1 MEEKMKTKNLI
12 LILLLSA
19 GMSGYAQ
26 MSVIDVGVEAA
37 ISALTGNVVSFNE
50 QDIARIQA
58 DEALKKAERE
68 KIIRENIEKVRNT
81 MDKINAVGKVAYSL
95 GQNGQ
100 DVLDTVNQ
108 VSDLVGGSVIF
119 NKSVEEMTEIDL
131 GTADEELQ
139 NFRRKSVEVLGKINN
154 LGNDTMSRIN
164 GLWDTAD
171 AIADAMEI
179 LGLGTVNP
187 EYQKLRELTK
197 YSELASRQMEALIS
211 AVNGQNMMTQIEKS
225 LDIVEDGIN
234 LRRQDEASKRMEEG
248 INNLGKINL
257 DNIDAIIGDSE
268 ELDSTF
274 RNAAKYDFKKEL
286 NKSMQRGGIKIDESN
301 W

>member
-1 MEEKMKTKNLI
+1 MKTKNLI
-12 LILLLSA
+12 FILLLSA
-19 GMSGYAQ
+19 GMSGYADPDTTAAVLSHMAQ
-26 MSVIDVGVEAA
+26 DASFEGERVAKEEA
-37 ISALTGNVVSFNE
+37 E
-50 QDIARIQA
+50 
-58 DEALKKAERE
+58 EALKTADKTIVAE
-68 KIIRENIEKVRNT
+68 ENIQKVREII
-81 MDKINAVGKVAYSL
+81 DKINAVGKVAYSL

-171 AIADAMEI
+171 AIYEAQQI
-179 LGLGTVNP
+179 LGLKTINP

>member
-1 MEEKMKTKNLI
+1 MKTKNLI

-19 GMSGYAQ
+19 GMSGYADPDTTAAVLSHMAQ
-26 MSVIDVGVEAA
+26 DASFEGERVAKEEA
-37 ISALTGNVVSFNE
+37 E
-50 QDIARIQA
+50 
-58 DEALKKAERE
+58 EALKTADKTIVAE
-68 KIIRENIEKVRNT
+68 ENIQKVREII
-81 MDKINAVGKVAYSL
+81 DKINAVGKVAYSL

-171 AIADAMEI
+171 AIYEAQQI
-179 LGLGTVNP
+179 LGLKTINP

-197 YSELASRQMEALIS
+197 YSELFSRQMEALIS

>member
-1 MEEKMKTKNLI
+1 MKTKNLI

-19 GMSGYAQ
+19 GMSGYADPDT
-26 MSVIDVGVEAA
+26 VAAVET
-37 ISALTGNVVSFNE
+37 L
-50 QDIARIQA
+50 IAQNA
-58 DEALKKAERE
+58 TFKNQDEAKDQAKEVLTQSERQQ
-68 KIIRENIEKVRNT
+68 IIRDNVDKIRET

-171 AIADAMEI
+171 AIADATAI
-179 LGLGTVNP
+179 LGLGTVDP

-234 LRRQDEASKRMEEG
+234 SRRQDEANKRMEEG

-286 NKSMQRGGIKIDESN
+286 NKSMQRGGIKIDESS

>member
-1 MEEKMKTKNLI
+1 MKTKNLI

-286 NKSMQRGGIKIDESN
+286 NKSMQRGGIKIDESS

>member
-1 MEEKMKTKNLI
+1 MKTKNLI

-19 GMSGYAQ
+19 GMSGYADPDT
-26 MSVIDVGVEAA
+26 VAAVET
-37 ISALTGNVVSFNE
+37 L
-50 QDIARIQA
+50 IAQNA
-58 DEALKKAERE
+58 TFKNQDEAKDQAKEVLTQSERQQ
-68 KIIRENIEKVRNT
+68 IIRDNVDKIRET

-171 AIADAMEI
+171 AIADATAI
-179 LGLGTVNP
+179 LGLGTVDP

-286 NKSMQRGGIKIDESN
+286 NKSMQRGGIKIDESS

>member
-1 MEEKMKTKNLI
+1 MKTKNLI

-19 GMSGYAQ
+19 GMSGYADPDTTAAVLSHMAQ
-26 MSVIDVGVEAA
+26 DASFEGERVAKEEA
-37 ISALTGNVVSFNE
+37 E
-50 QDIARIQA
+50 
-58 DEALKKAERE
+58 EALKTADKTIVAE
-68 KIIRENIEKVRNT
+68 ENIQKVREII
-81 MDKINAVGKVAYSL
+81 DKINAVGKVAYSL

-171 AIADAMEI
+171 AIYEAQQI
-179 LGLGTVNP
+179 LGLKTINP

-197 YSELASRQMEALIS
+197 YSELGSRQMEALIS

-286 NKSMQRGGIKIDESN
+286 NKSMQQGGIKIDESN

>member
-1 MEEKMKTKNLI
+1 MKTKNLI
-12 LILLLSA
+12 FILLLSA
-19 GMSGYAQ
+19 GMSGYADPDTTAAVLSHMAQ
-26 MSVIDVGVEAA
+26 DASFEGERVAKEEA
-37 ISALTGNVVSFNE
+37 E
-50 QDIARIQA
+50 
-58 DEALKKAERE
+58 EALKTADKTIVAE
-68 KIIRENIEKVRNT
+68 ENIQKVREII
-81 MDKINAVGKVAYSL
+81 DKINAVGKVAYSL

-171 AIADAMEI
+171 AIYEAQQI
-179 LGLGTVNP
+179 LGLKTINP

-286 NKSMQRGGIKIDESN
+286 NKSIWRGGIKIDESN

>member
-1 MEEKMKTKNLI
+1 MKTKNLI

-37 ISALTGNVVSFNE
+37 ISALTGNIVSFNE

-171 AIADAMEI
+171 AIADATAI

-197 YSELASRQMEALIS
+197 YSELGSRQMEALIS

-268 ELDSTF
+268 ELDAAF

>member
-171 AIADAMEI
+171 AIADATAI
-179 LGLGTVNP
+179 LGLGTVDP

-286 NKSMQRGGIKIDESN
+286 NKSMQRGGIKIDESS

>member
-1 MEEKMKTKNLI
+1 MKTKNLI

-19 GMSGYAQ
+19 GMSGYADPDT
-26 MSVIDVGVEAA
+26 VAAVET
-37 ISALTGNVVSFNE
+37 L
-50 QDIARIQA
+50 IAQNA
-58 DEALKKAERE
+58 TFKNQDEAKDQAKEVLTQSERQQ
-68 KIIRENIEKVRNT
+68 IIRDNVDKIRET

-171 AIADAMEI
+171 AIADATAI
-179 LGLGTVNP
+179 LGLGTVDP

-234 LRRQDEASKRMEEG
+234 LRRQDEANKRMEEG

-268 ELDSTF
+268 ELDSAF

>member
-1 MEEKMKTKNLI
+1 MKTKNLI

>member
-1 MEEKMKTKNLI
+1 MKTKNLI

-19 GMSGYAQ
+19 GMSGYADPDT
-26 MSVIDVGVEAA
+26 VAAVETLIAQNA
-37 ISALTGNVVSFNE
+37 TFKNQDDAKEKAKETLT
-50 QDIARIQA
+50 
-58 DEALKKAERE
+58 KAERE

-171 AIADAMEI
+171 AIADATAI

-234 LRRQDEASKRMEEG
+234 LRRQDEANKRMEEG

>member
-1 MEEKMKTKNLI
+1 MKTKNLI

-19 GMSGYAQ
+19 GMSGYSLMPVA
-26 MSVIDVGVEAA
+26 DAAVEAA
-37 ISALTGNVVSFNE
+37 VIALNSQIASFE
-50 QDIARIQA
+50 GERVAKEEA
-58 DEALKKAERE
+58 KEALKTADKAIVAQEN
-68 KIIRENIEKVRNT
+68 IQNIREIIG
-81 MDKINAVGKVAYSL
+81 KINAVGKVAYSL

-171 AIADAMEI
+171 AIADATAI

-286 NKSMQRGGIKIDESN
+286 NKSMQRGGIKIDESS

>member
-1 MEEKMKTKNLI
+1 MKTKNLI
-12 LILLLSA
+12 VILLLSA
-19 GMSGYAQ
+19 GVSGYADPDT
-26 MSVIDVGVEAA
+26 VAAVET
-37 ISALTGNVVSFNE
+37 L
-50 QDIARIQA
+50 IAQNA
-58 DEALKKAERE
+58 TFKNQDEAKDQAKEVLTQSERQQ
-68 KIIRENIEKVRNT
+68 IIRDNVDKIRET

-179 LGLGTVNP
+179 LGLGTVDP

>member
-1 MEEKMKTKNLI
+1 MKTKNLI

-19 GMSGYAQ
+19 GVSGYAQ

-37 ISALTGNVVSFNE
+37 ISALTGNIVSFNE

-119 NKSVEEMTEIDL
+119 NKSIEEMTEIDL

-171 AIADAMEI
+171 AIADATAI

-197 YSELASRQMEALIS
+197 YSELGSRQMEALIS

-234 LRRQDEASKRMEEG
+234 LRRQDEANKRMKEG
-248 INNLGKINL
+248 LDNLGKIDL
-257 DNIDAIIGDSE
+257 DNIDSILGDSE
-268 ELDSTF
+268 VIDATF
-274 RNAAKYDFKKEL
+274 RNATKYNFRKEL
-286 NKSMQRGGIKIDESN
+286 NKSMQQGGIKIDESS

>member
-1 MEEKMKTKNLI
+1 MKTKNLI

-19 GMSGYAQ
+19 GMSGYSLMPVA
-26 MSVIDVGVEAA
+26 DAAVEAA
-37 ISALTGNVVSFNE
+37 VIALNGQIASFE
-50 QDIARIQA
+50 GERVAKEEA
-58 DEALKKAERE
+58 KEALKTADKAIVAED
-68 KIIRENIEKVRNT
+68 NIQKVRET
-81 MDKINAVGKVAYSL
+81 IDKINAVGKVAYSL

-119 NKSVEEMTEIDL
+119 NKSIEEMTEIDL

-171 AIADAMEI
+171 AIYEAQQI
-179 LGLGTVNP
+179 LGLQTINP

>member
-1 MEEKMKTKNLI
+1 MKTKNLI
-12 LILLLSA
+12 FILLLSA
-19 GMSGYAQ
+19 GVSGYAQ

-37 ISALTGNVVSFNE
+37 ISALTGNIVSFNE

-171 AIADAMEI
+171 AIADATAI

-234 LRRQDEASKRMEEG
+234 SRRQDEANKRMKEG
-248 INNLGKINL
+248 IDNLGKIDL
-257 DNIDAIIGDSE
+257 DSIDTILGDSE
-268 ELDSTF
+268 ELDSAF
-274 RNAAKYDFKKEL
+274 RNAAKYDFRKEL
-286 NKSMQRGGIKIDESN
+286 NKSMQQGGIKIDESS

>member
-1 MEEKMKTKNLI
+1 MKTKNLI

-19 GMSGYAQ
+19 GMSGYADPAT
-26 MSVIDVGVEAA
+26 VAAVET
-37 ISALTGNVVSFNE
+37 L
-50 QDIARIQA
+50 IAQNA
-58 DEALKKAERE
+58 TFKNQDEAKDHAKEVLTQSERQQ
-68 KIIRENIEKVRNT
+68 IIRDNVDKIRET

-171 AIADAMEI
+171 AIADATAI

-268 ELDSTF
+268 ELDAAF

>member
-1 MEEKMKTKNLI
+1 MKTKNLI

-171 AIADAMEI
+171 AIADATAI
-179 LGLGTVNP
+179 LGLGTVDP

-234 LRRQDEASKRMEEG
+234 SRRQDEANKRMEEG

-268 ELDSTF
+268 ELDSAF

>member
-1 MEEKMKTKNLI
+1 MKTKNLI

-19 GMSGYAQ
+19 GMSGYSLMPVA
-26 MSVIDVGVEAA
+26 DAAVEAA
-37 ISALTGNVVSFNE
+37 VIALNSQIASFEGERVSKE
-50 QDIARIQA
+50 EAK
-58 DEALKKAERE
+58 EALKTADKAIVAE
-68 KIIRENIEKVRNT
+68 ENIQNVREII
-81 MDKINAVGKVAYSL
+81 DKINSVGKVAYSL

-171 AIADAMEI
+171 AIYEAQQI
-179 LGLGTVNP
+179 LGLQTINP

-234 LRRQDEASKRMEEG
+234 SRRQDEANKRMKEG
-248 INNLGKINL
+248 IDNLGKIDL
-257 DNIDAIIGDSE
+257 DSIDTILGDSE
-268 ELDSTF
+268 ELDSAF

-286 NKSMQRGGIKIDESN
+286 NKSMQQGGIKIDESN

>member
-1 MEEKMKTKNLI
+1 MKTKNLI

-19 GMSGYAQ
+19 GMSGYADPDT
-26 MSVIDVGVEAA
+26 VAAVET
-37 ISALTGNVVSFNE
+37 L
-50 QDIARIQA
+50 IAQNA
-58 DEALKKAERE
+58 TFKNQDEAKDHAKEVLTQSERQQ
-68 KIIRENIEKVRNT
+68 IIRDNVDKIRET

-179 LGLGTVNP
+179 LGLGTVDP

-234 LRRQDEASKRMEEG
+234 SRRQDEANKRMEEG

-274 RNAAKYDFKKEL
+274 RNAAKYDFRKEL
-286 NKSMQRGGIKIDESN
+286 NKSMQRGGIKIDESS

>member
-1 MEEKMKTKNLI
+1 MKTKNLI

-19 GMSGYAQ
+19 GMSGYADPDT
-26 MSVIDVGVEAA
+26 VAAVETLIAQNA
-37 ISALTGNVVSFNE
+37 TFKNQDDAKEKAKETLT
-50 QDIARIQA
+50 
-58 DEALKKAERE
+58 KAERE
-68 KIIRENIEKVRNT
+68 EIIRENIEKVRNT

-119 NKSVEEMTEIDL
+119 NKSIEEMTEIDL

-171 AIADAMEI
+171 AIADATEI
-179 LGLGTVNP
+179 LRLGTVNP

-286 NKSMQRGGIKIDESN
+286 NKSMQQGGIKIDESS

>member
-1 MEEKMKTKNLI
+1 MKAKNLI
-12 LILLLSA
+12 VILLLSS
-19 GMSGYAQ
+19 GVSGYAV
-26 MSVIDVGVEAA
+26 MPVFDAATEAA
-37 ISALTGNVVSFNE
+37 VIALNGQIASFE
-50 QDIARIQA
+50 GERVAKEEA
-58 DEALKKAERE
+58 MEALKTADKSIVAQEN
-68 KIIRENIEKVRNT
+68 IQNIREII
-81 MDKINAVGKVAYSL
+81 DKINAVGKVAYSL

-171 AIADAMEI
+171 AIYEAQQI
-179 LGLGTVNP
+179 LGLQTIDP

-286 NKSMQRGGIKIDESN
+286 NKSQQGGIKIDESN

>member
-12 LILLLSA
+12 VILLLSA
-19 GMSGYAQ
+19 GVSGYADPDT
-26 MSVIDVGVEAA
+26 VAAVET
-37 ISALTGNVVSFNE
+37 L
-50 QDIARIQA
+50 IAQNA
-58 DEALKKAERE
+58 TFKNQDEAKDQAKEVLTQSERQQ
-68 KIIRENIEKVRNT
+68 IIRDNVDKIRET

-171 AIADAMEI
+171 AIADATAI

>member
-1 MEEKMKTKNLI
+1 MKTKNLI

-171 AIADAMEI
+171 AIADATAI
-179 LGLGTVNP
+179 LGLGTVDP

-286 NKSMQRGGIKIDESN
+286 NKSMQRGGIKIDESS

>member
-1 MEEKMKTKNLI
+1 MKTKNLI

-179 LGLGTVNP
+179 LGLGTVDP

>member
-12 LILLLSA
+12 LILLLSV

-171 AIADAMEI
+171 AIADATAI
-179 LGLGTVNP
+179 LGLGTVDP

-248 INNLGKINL
+248 INNLGKIDL
-257 DNIDAIIGDSE
+257 DNIDAILGDSE

>member
-1 MEEKMKTKNLI
+1 MKTKNLI
-12 LILLLSA
+12 FILLLSA
-19 GMSGYAQ
+19 GMSGYADPDTTAAVLSHMAQ
-26 MSVIDVGVEAA
+26 DASFEGERVAKEEA
-37 ISALTGNVVSFNE
+37 E
-50 QDIARIQA
+50 
-58 DEALKKAERE
+58 EALKTADKTIVAE
-68 KIIRENIEKVRNT
+68 ENIQKVREII
-81 MDKINAVGKVAYSL
+81 DKINAVGKVAYSL

-119 NKSVEEMTEIDL
+119 NKSIEEMTEIDL

-171 AIADAMEI
+171 AIYEAQQI
-179 LGLGTVNP
+179 LGLKTINP

>member
-1 MEEKMKTKNLI
+1 MKTKNLI

-19 GMSGYAQ
+19 GMSGYADPDT
-26 MSVIDVGVEAA
+26 VAAVETLIAQNA
-37 ISALTGNVVSFNE
+37 TFKNQDDAKEKAKEVLTQS
-50 QDIARIQA
+50 
-58 DEALKKAERE
+58 ERQQ
-68 KIIRENIEKVRNT
+68 IIRDNVDKIRET

-179 LGLGTVNP
+179 LGLGTVDP

>member
-1 MEEKMKTKNLI
+1 MKTKNLI
-12 LILLLSA
+12 FILLLSA
-19 GMSGYAQ
+19 GVSGYAQ

-37 ISALTGNVVSFNE
+37 ISALTGNIVSFNE

-171 AIADAMEI
+171 AIADATAI

-234 LRRQDEASKRMEEG
+234 SRRQDEANKRMKEG
-248 INNLGKINL
+248 IDNLGKIDL
-257 DNIDAIIGDSE
+257 DSIDTILGDSE
-268 ELDSTF
+268 ELDSAF
-274 RNAAKYDFKKEL
+274 RNAAKYDFRKEL
-286 NKSMQRGGIKIDESN
+286 NKSMQQGGIKIDESN

>member
-1 MEEKMKTKNLI
+1 MKTKNLI

-171 AIADAMEI
+171 AIADATAI
-179 LGLGTVNP
+179 LGLGTVDP

-234 LRRQDEASKRMEEG
+234 SRRQDEANKRMEEG

-286 NKSMQRGGIKIDESN
+286 NKSMQRGGIKIDESS